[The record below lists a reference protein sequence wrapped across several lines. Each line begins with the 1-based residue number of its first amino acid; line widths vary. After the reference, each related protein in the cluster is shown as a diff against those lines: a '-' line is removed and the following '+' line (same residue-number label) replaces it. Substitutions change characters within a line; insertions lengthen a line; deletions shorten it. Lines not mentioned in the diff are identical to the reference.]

1 MCSFHCD
8 GKGGPGGFVG
18 QLRPLGGDHEAFV
31 VGGSANLDFNVV
43 ENSQDQYREHRLS
56 AEA

>member
-18 QLRPLGGDHEAFV
+18 QLRPLGGDHKGFV
-31 VGGSANLDFNVV
+31 SKLLEFGLVKKSFLGHS
-43 ENSQDQYREHRLS
+43 E
-56 AEA
+56 